1 MKKNSVR
8 VFAGKFSQTIMTR
21 VKSQSFCGGQNG
33 LTILA
38 KIIFKSL
45 ENIFDHLVRP
55 FWPIFLG
62 ESFEFFVATM
72 ANGRCGLMLVLSTEH

>member
-1 MKKNSVR
+1 MKKNSVHI
-8 VFAGKFSQTIMTR
+8 FAGKFSQTIMTV

-55 FWPIFLG
+55 FWPIFFW

-72 ANGRCGLMLVLSTEH
+72 VNGR

>member
-1 MKKNSVR
+1 
-8 VFAGKFSQTIMTR
+8 MTF

-45 ENIFDHLVRP
+45 ENIFDFRGHNGQRYLPAWLV
-55 FWPIFLG
+55 FHNNTCTI
-62 ESFEFFVATM
+62 
-72 ANGRCGLMLVLSTEH
+72 LVLMNALILQIWLGDLQTRTTLDTGWQHEG

>member
-1 MKKNSVR
+1 MGLTVLTRKKNSVR
-8 VFAGKFSQTIMTR
+8 IFAGKFSQTIMTV

-45 ENIFDHLVRP
+45 ENTFGQTILAN
-55 FWPIFLG
+55 IFL
-62 ESFEFFVATM
+62 
-72 ANGRCGLMLVLSTEH
+72 